1 MSTSVLTTGIDARTQ
16 KATTSSMTFTMA
28 NVQTAF
34 SVKCGDAPWQVA
46 TQSGSTYAAYCDAAD
61 ISSDVTIYISS
72 SVNN

>member
-1 MSTSVLTTGIDARTQ
+1 
-16 KATTSSMTFTMA
+16 MTFTMA

-61 ISSDVTIYISS
+61 ISSDVTIYISN